1 MKKIILIFFG
11 VLFNVSV
18 SQNITVNQT
27 FTAQQ
32 LIENILVNSGCV
44 SVSNFSASG
53 GNFSA
58 GEMSFGYFNANGSV
72 FPFQEGIV
80 LSTGKL
86 SSVIGPNA
94 NFSDSGIGMG
104 WNGDSDLNT
113 ALSLTNTFNA
123 TVLEFDFIPNANTIS
138 FDYIFASEQYL
149 LNPTANQCNY
159 TDGFAFLLKEA
170 TATSYQN
177 LALVPGTTIPVR
189 VNTVRGSGTI
199 CPAANQTYFDAFN
212 TGTYPT
218 TYDGQTK
225 ILTAQAAVI
234 PGTLYH
240 IKLVIADEGN
250 ARFDSGIFLK
260 AGSFVSEK
268 DLGPNRLLAT
278 GNSLC
283 PNETLILNAT
293 QAGATSYQ
301 WFKNGNPVGT
311 NSATYDVTSAGTYTV
326 EINVNTTCV
335 ITGSIE
341 IEYAPNIT
349 TSTTSFTA
357 CDTNSDG
364 FAAFDLNAIKTQ
376 IFNNL
381 PSNYSVALFESPTGT
396 TALPANF
403 TNTTP
408 NQQIIYARIVSLE
421 NCYSNIPISL
431 NVLSSGG
438 ILPSE
443 IINICNNSV
452 TTISAPSGFS
462 NYSWNT
468 LPVQNSQSISISSSG
483 NYIVTLTS
491 ANGCTN
497 TKTYTVINSELANI
511 TSIEV
516 NDFEENL
523 TALISI
529 SGNGNYTY
537 SIDGI
542 NFQNTPLFNL
552 PEPGEYRIYV
562 KEENCG
568 TVSDTFFAIT
578 YPKFFTPNGDSF
590 NDVWQIKNLDKK
602 GLENSKIYIFDRFG
616 KLIKELNKINS
627 SWDGTFDNQKL
638 PSTDYWFIIEVS
650 NGKKIK
656 GHFSLKR

>member
-58 GEMSFGYFNANGSV
+58 GERSFGYFNANGSV

-170 TATSYQN
+170 SATSYQN

-462 NYSWNT
+462 TYSWNT

>member
-1 MKKIILIFFG
+1 
-11 VLFNVSV
+11 
-18 SQNITVNQT
+18 
-27 FTAQQ
+27 
-32 LIENILVNSGCV
+32 
-44 SVSNFSASG
+44 
-53 GNFSA
+53 
-58 GEMSFGYFNANGSV
+58 
-72 FPFQEGIV
+72 
-80 LSTGKL
+80 
-86 SSVIGPNA
+86 
-94 NFSDSGIGMG
+94 
-104 WNGDSDLNT
+104 
-113 ALSLTNTFNA
+113 
-123 TVLEFDFIPNANTIS
+123 
-138 FDYIFASEQYL
+138 
-149 LNPTANQCNY
+149 
-159 TDGFAFLLKEA
+159 
-170 TATSYQN
+170 
-177 LALVPGTTIPVR
+177 
-189 VNTVRGSGTI
+189 
-199 CPAANQTYFDAFN
+199 
-212 TGTYPT
+212 
-218 TYDGQTK
+218 
-225 ILTAQAAVI
+225 
-234 PGTLYH
+234 
-240 IKLVIADEGN
+240 
-250 ARFDSGIFLK
+250 
-260 AGSFVSEK
+260 
-268 DLGPNRLLAT
+268 
-278 GNSLC
+278 LC

-381 PSNYSVALFESPTGT
+381 PSNYSVALFESPIGT

-462 NYSWNT
+462 TYSWNT
-468 LPVQNSQSISISSSG
+468 LPAQNSQTISISNEG